1 MTAPASN
8 AASGFAQRGHLSL
21 PAFLDTQEVRQLT
34 RQYDLLAARAV
45 QILRQQRD
53 APGGLAGFYQTHPGE
68 LIVVPERDDP
78 LSVCR
83 FEYVAGCLP
92 AFRASHVEKI
102 RSRISE
108 LLGEEF
114 VLFKDKCNV
123 KSPGGGGFSAHQDI
137 AAYDSFGPPYHVTA
151 ALALDA
157 ATPANGCLEVAVNYL
172 DLPVQ
177 ARETRQ
183 TGFGDLPLFDF
194 HRGGPNNGDI
204 VDEVQAGLIWKPVP
218 MAAGDVLLFDSYVP
232 HRSAVNR
239 TAHARRVFFLTF
251 SPARHG
257 DRYAAYYRK
266 KNADYGNPLFH
277 VSTPTRHGNAVQET
291 TQG

>member
-1 MTAPASN
+1 MTALAVHAMSD
-8 AASGFAQRGHLSL
+8 FAQGGHLSL
-21 PAFLDTQEVRQLT
+21 PAFLDTQEVLQLASQYEQLAT
-34 RQYDLLAARAV
+34 RAA
-45 QILRQQRD
+45 QILRLQQD

-83 FEYVAGCLP
+83 FEYIAGCLP

-102 RSRISE
+102 RRHISE
-108 LLGEEF
+108 LLGEAF

-172 DLPVQ
+172 NLPVQ
-177 ARETRQ
+177 AREMRQ
-183 TGFGDLPLFDF
+183 TGFGDLPLFGC
-194 HRGGPNNGDI
+194 HRGGPRNGDI
-204 VDEVQAGLIWKPVP
+204 VDEVQAALIWKPVP
-218 MAAGDVLLFDSYVP
+218 MQAGDVLLFDSYVP

-251 SPARHG
+251 NPARHG
-257 DRYAAYYRK
+257 DRYADYYRK

-277 VSTPTRHGNAVQET
+277 VSTPTRHGSAVQET

>member
-1 MTAPASN
+1 MTATASPAGN
-8 AASGFAQRGHLSL
+8 GFARQGHLSL
-21 PAFLDTQEVRQLT
+21 PGFLEAQEVRQLAN
-34 RQYDLLAARAV
+34 QYELLAARAE
-45 QILRQQRD
+45 QILHDQQH
-53 APGGLAGFYQTHPGE
+53 APQGLAAFYRTHPGE

-92 AFRASHVEKI
+92 AFRVSHVEKI
-102 RSRISE
+102 RRQIGN

-157 ATPANGCLEVAVNYL
+157 ATPDNGCLEVAVNYL
-172 DLPVQ
+172 ELPAQ
-177 ARETRQ
+177 AREVRQ
-183 TGFGDLPLFDF
+183 TGFGDLPLFDC
-194 HRGGPNNGDI
+194 HHGGPRNGDI

-218 MAAGDVLLFDSYVP
+218 MQAGDVLLFDSYVP
-232 HRSAVNR
+232 HRSAVNQ
-239 TAHARRVFFLTF
+239 TDQARRVFFLTF
-251 SPARHG
+251 NPARHG
-257 DRYAAYYRK
+257 DHYAAYYKK

-277 VSTPTRHGNAVQET
+277 VSTPTRHAGAAPET
-291 TQG
+291 TEG